1 MITGQYVRKGHER
14 AVKLA
19 LNGIMREMNGPMKE
33 VEQELRTMFSDASGE
48 AQKVALHLVKGGG
61 KRVRPLMTLLGARL
75 FSENAEPAV
84 PIAVAAEMIHMAT
97 LVHDDVIDRADTRRG
112 RETVSARWGE
122 HTAVLAGDA
131 LLARALVILVDRATP
146 QVVRIMSDMIYRMC
160 EGEIAQQNAMFDPNQ
175 TEEAYFRR
183 IEKKTALFFAA
194 CCQAGG
200 LIQGASQGEAT
211 ALWNY
216 GLNIGMA
223 FQIVDDLLD
232 MTAAEDVLGKPVG
245 SDLASGVL
253 TLPILYLMAQSEAPD
268 WVRVSLSEPPISRE
282 EVQDILALVRGN
294 GALDYTESVAA
305 SFIAKAKDQ
314 LLDLPAGDVN
324 DLLGVVAEGVLTR
337 QF

>member
-175 TEEAYFRR
+175 
-183 IEKKTALFFAA
+183 
-194 CCQAGG
+194 
-200 LIQGASQGEAT
+200 
-211 ALWNY
+211 
-216 GLNIGMA
+216 
-223 FQIVDDLLD
+223 
-232 MTAAEDVLGKPVG
+232 
-245 SDLASGVL
+245 
-253 TLPILYLMAQSEAPD
+253 
-268 WVRVSLSEPPISRE
+268 
-282 EVQDILALVRGN
+282 
-294 GALDYTESVAA
+294 
-305 SFIAKAKDQ
+305 
-314 LLDLPAGDVN
+314 
-324 DLLGVVAEGVLTR
+324 
-337 QF
+337 